1 MPASAPQ
8 TPLDSRGDAVAGEP
22 TTATTQDPTPVPA
35 TNRRRP
41 RSATVLRW
49 VHLLAGLFISQDVIF
64 EPDGGWSDGFE
75 LFVGQVVATLVAW
88 TGIIK
93 WQLPRLRR
101 WRARRRAGSSDE
113 P

>member
-1 MPASAPQ
+1 MS
-8 TPLDSRGDAVAGEP
+8 
-22 TTATTQDPTPVPA
+22 ATTQDPTPGPA
-35 TNRRRP
+35 TQRRLP

-49 VHLLAGLFISQDVIF
+49 VHLLAGLFISYYFIF
-64 EPDGGWSDGFE
+64 KPDGGWSDGFE
-75 LFVGQVVATLVAW
+75 LFVGQVVVTFVAW

-101 WRARRRAGSSDE
+101 WRARRRAGSTDK